1 MASRA
6 LLLTFADPDA
16 EAGFE
21 ADRARAILP
30 LIRIGVL
37 AGVLLWPVIALLI
50 PLIGPANVANV
61 FGIAAAMV
69 ALNVV
74 QLVLFRGRPSMRR
87 IETIGA
93 ITCVVNGI
101 AVIALTLAGGL
112 PELSLYAVPGLML
125 VASYTFVVYQ
135 LPWRPG
141 LVAATVVV
149 AAYAVSPIPHVST
162 ARAVLDL
169 VLVISVMGFGALA
182 SYLLERSA
190 RERYLQARVIESQAA
205 EIATEK
211 AKSDRLLLNV
221 LPAHIAEKLREQPE
235 ALAEQF
241 EAATVLFADIVG
253 FTPLSERLG
262 PQRTAGV
269 LNDLVSRFDALAAEH
284 GLEKIKTIGD
294 AYLVV
299 GGIPEAI
306 PDHAVRVVR
315 MGLAMSE
322 FVRGYSEASALP
334 VALRIGV
341 HSGPLVAG
349 VIGQTK
355 FAYDVWGDTVNVAA
369 RLETAGVPGEVQA
382 SEATVALLG
391 DGFAIVPRGAI
402 ELKGKGA
409 VPAFLV
415 RAGAGAAAGQSVD

>member
-6 LLLTFADPDA
+6 LLLTFDDRDA
-16 EAGFE
+16 EAAFE
-21 ADRARAILP
+21 ADRARAVLP

-37 AGVLLWPVIALLI
+37 AGVVLWPLIALLI

-61 FGIAAAMV
+61 FVVAAAMV
-69 ALNVV
+69 VLNAA
-74 QLVLFRGRPSMRR
+74 QLVLFRGQPSMLR

-93 ITCVVNGI
+93 IACVINGI
-101 AVIALTLAGGL
+101 AVIVVSLVGGL
-112 PELSLYAVPGLML
+112 PELSFYAVPGLMF

-141 LVAATVVV
+141 LIAAAAVV
-149 AAYAVSPIPHVST
+149 AAYAISPIQHGST

-169 VLVISVMGFGALA
+169 VLVTGVMGLGALA

-190 RERYLQARVIESQAA
+190 RERYLQARVIEAQAV

-235 ALAEQF
+235 AVAEQY

-262 PQRTAGV
+262 PQRTASV
-269 LNDLVSRFDALAAEH
+269 LNDLVCRFDELAVDH

-315 MGLAMSE
+315 LGLAMNE
-322 FVRGYSEASALP
+322 FVRDYAEARAIPL
-334 VALRIGV
+334 ALRIGV
-341 HSGPLVAG
+341 HSGPVVAG

-355 FAYDVWGDTVNVAA
+355 FAYDVWGDTVNVAS
-369 RLETAGVPGEVQA
+369 RLESAGLPEEVQA

-391 DGFAIVPRGAI
+391 DGFEIVPRGLV

-415 RAGAGAAAGQSVD
+415 RAGSGAPIGAQ